1 MTSEN
6 TAQILPEGTA
16 QTRASVEA
24 AGSPDG
30 RNDKDDK
37 NAGSIKNDGNG
48 NNDGNVKND
57 RNVTN
62 SKSGE
67 NSGNSG
73 NIMDDRNGKND
84 KNDTNVKNGKKRRK
98 LIGLLA
104 AAAVLI
110 AAAVGIGIYNAPSNR
125 MNRALDLGARYLEEQ
140 NYEQA
145 LVEFDKVIAI
155 DPMNV
160 DAYLGKAEAY
170 EGMGDTEQ
178 LLAVLQTGYEQ
189 TGDSQI
195 KTELTDTYLEQA
207 SGYEQSAD
215 YESAVTVYDKLQ
227 ELDGEDQK
235 IQDSLSSLLLKQ
247 ASDYVSNGDYDKA
260 FEVYDRLLELNGD
273 ASEVQKALGDLLS
286 DYLSQLIDKGNYD
299 EAKSLIEKY
308 QDKEKDVDFQAY
320 LDEIEEIERIE
331 AENKEFLQKVFDLM
345 AAQDYRALCEL
356 CKVYDYDPAYET
368 VFVTRFVERM
378 EQDSL
383 VYVPENNVDQTGKG
397 AGIYRY
403 YEENTMY
410 YYFYYGDMINGS
422 REGEGSSFMIN
433 FSYISYIDGMKN
445 RYGYDVDYN
454 YAVSQQVKSYG
465 GSMLSVPDSLVSY
478 FVFTGHWE
486 NDAPNG
492 EGTLERNITFIDNIR
507 PAYQDAICSG
517 NLIDGLWDGPVIKKV
532 FDNDFNYTFDLS
544 FTAVRGAVQ
553 EDVTEEFKDLG
564 FQLYLKEGAKIYAF
578 DLYPDG
584 LRSLYSWID
593 EDGLAGIFGFGKTG

>member
-1 MTSEN
+1 MPESTASITSEN
-6 TAQILPEGTA
+6 TAQILPESTA
-16 QTRASVEA
+16 QTRASAEA
-24 AGSPDG
+24 AGLPDG
-30 RNDKDDK
+30 RNGMDDK

-48 NNDGNVKND
+48 NNDG
-57 RNVTN
+57 
-62 SKSGE
+62 
-67 NSGNSG
+67 
-73 NIMDDRNGKND
+73 
-84 KNDTNVKNGKKRRK
+84 NVKNGKKRRK

-189 TGDSQI
+189 TRDSQI

-215 YESAVTVYDKLQ
+215 YESALTVYDKLQ

-273 ASEVQKALGDLLS
+273 APEVQKALGDLLN
-286 DYLSQLIDKGNYD
+286 DYLRQLIDKGNYD

-422 REGEGSSFMIN
+422 REGEGSSFFMIN

-445 RYGYDVDYN
+445 RYGYYVDYN

-517 NLIDGLWDGPVIKKV
+517 NLVDGLWDGPVIKKV